1 MVTVVVGP
9 ESSEE
14 EFRIHIDLAK
24 RHSDIMVSQIDI
36 SPTTE
41 NPKLRITV
49 DFAHHLKLFVAFLY
63 TGRVYSIL
71 EDVSERPQE
80 WRLLTEL
87 WSLGHDLGSTTFRDA
102 VVDAMVHTRAT
113 TSTQRS
119 DVYKFLAKHLQTQ
132 TQVQTGVGKLLV
144 DIAVST
150 RNHEIYTNLFLEPE
164 CIMFY
169 GEIIRSLD
177 RIRRGIGCENKMVAR
192 TMGGNACVYHEHSID
207 GVCYKKM
214 FPVNSEGVR
223 HAQKMMPE

>member
-150 RNHEIYTNLFLEPE
+150 RNHEIYTCSTE
-164 CIMFY
+164 
-169 GEIIRSLD
+169 RSSAVWTESAEAL
-177 RIRRGIGCENKMVAR
+177 
-192 TMGGNACVYHEHSID
+192 
-207 GVCYKKM
+207 
-214 FPVNSEGVR
+214 GVR
-223 HAQKMMPE
+223 IKWWQGPWEETLVCITSTASMESVTRRCFQ